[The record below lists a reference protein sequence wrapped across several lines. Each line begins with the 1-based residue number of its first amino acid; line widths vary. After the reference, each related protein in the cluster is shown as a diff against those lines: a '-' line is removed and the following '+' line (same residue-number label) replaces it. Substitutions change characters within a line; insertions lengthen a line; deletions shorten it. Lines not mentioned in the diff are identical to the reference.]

1 MYTLSLKNACS
12 VTGGQIKFEEFSL
25 DCDRYELLRA
35 GRPIKLEKLPMELLI
50 LLVEKNGHLVT
61 RQEIIER
68 LWGAGVF
75 LDTEH
80 GVNTAVR
87 KVRHALRDDTERPRF
102 IQTVTGKGYRFVAE
116 KLNAGPSSSVDSDQ
130 HLAQQPRSAPGNRRP
145 WWAAAI
151 TATALFLLAG
161 GALAFNAGGLR
172 DQMFFVRKR
181 PSIHSIAVL
190 PLANLSGDP
199 AQDYYAD
206 GMTDELITML
216 AKNSALRVI
225 SRTSAMQYKGARRP
239 VREIAKELGVD
250 GIVEGSVARS
260 ANLVH
265 MTVQLIY
272 APNDT
277 HLWAESYDRDPNLAF
292 SLPSELS
299 KTIAAQLK
307 LSISP
312 RGAQAY
318 INPDAHSE
326 YLQGLYYSG
335 KGKEIDLQTA
345 VTHFE
350 RALEVQPDYGS
361 AYAELAMSYFWL
373 GHADANGPSAVQTL
387 PRAKAA
393 AARALQLEPTLGSTH
408 LALALLATSEWNWSE
423 AETQYQNA
431 IRLDASCEDCFVQYA
446 ALLQALGK
454 NEDAV
459 VKNKIAIELNPLD
472 DLPRNQS
479 ALISFTSRNYDLAIS
494 KFSELHEAAWF
505 APFGLAYVQKGMYQN
520 AIAEMNKCEV
530 NFGRGQCLGLL
541 AHVYGIS
548 GNEREAKRLLAQ
560 LKAMSRDHY
569 VFPTVFAEAYLGLH
583 DKEHALKCLEQA
595 YAEQDPWLFWLKV
608 WPTYDSV
615 RVEPRFRVLME
626 KLHFQ

>member
-1 MYTLSLKNACS
+1 M
-12 VTGGQIKFEEFSL
+12 TGGQIKIDEFSL
-25 DCDRYELLRA
+25 DRDRYELLRA

-87 KVRHALRDDTERPRF
+87 KVRHALRYDTEHPRY

-116 KLNAGPSSSVDSDQ
+116 KLNGGPSSSLGSDQ
-130 HLAQQPRSAPGNRRP
+130 HQVAPQPKTAPGNRRR
-145 WWAAAI
+145 WWAAAS

-161 GALAFNAGGLR
+161 VTLAFNAGGLR
-172 DQMFFVRKR
+172 DRIFFVRKR

-260 ANLVH
+260 ANVVH

-277 HLWAESYDRDPNLAF
+277 HFWAESYDREADLAF

-299 KTIAAQLK
+299 QTIAAQLN
-307 LSISP
+307 LPSSP
-312 RGAQAY
+312 RGTQAH
-318 INPDAHSE
+318 INPEAHSE
-326 YLQGLYYSG
+326 YLQRLYYLG
-335 KGKEIDLQTA
+335 KTKEVDLQAA
-345 VTHFE
+345 VAHFQ
-350 RALEVQPDYGS
+350 RALEKEPNYSS

-393 AARALQLEPTLGSTH
+393 AARALQLEPSLGRTH
-408 LALALLATSEWNWSE
+408 LVLALLATSQWDWSE
-423 AETQYQNA
+423 AEAQYLDA
-431 IRLDASCEDCFVQYA
+431 IRLNGSCEECFVQYA
-446 ALLQALGK
+446 ALLQALGRS
-454 NEDAV
+454 EEAIA
-459 VKNKIAIELNPLD
+459 KNKIAIELNPLD
-472 DLPRNQS
+472 DAPRNQS
-479 ALISFTSRNYDLAIS
+479 ALISLTSRKYDLAIS
-494 KFSELHEAAWF
+494 QFTELHEAAWF
-505 APFGLAYVQKGMYQN
+505 APFGLAYVQKGMYQE
-520 AIAEMNKCEV
+520 AISEMNKCEV

-541 AHVYGIS
+541 SHVYGIS
-548 GNEREAKRLLAQ
+548 GNEREAKRLLAE
-560 LKAMSRDHY
+560 LKRMSRSHY
-569 VFPTVFAEAYLGLH
+569 IFPTVFAEAYLGLH
-583 DKEHALKCLEQA
+583 DKQHALKCLEQA
-595 YAEQDPWLFWLKV
+595 FAEQDPWLFWLKV

-615 RVEPRFRVLME
+615 RDEPRFRVLME

>member
-1 MYTLSLKNACS
+1 M
-12 VTGGQIKFEEFSL
+12 TGGQIKFDEFSL
-25 DCDRYELLRA
+25 DRDRYELLRA

-87 KVRHALRDDTERPRF
+87 KVRHALRDDTEHPRY

-116 KLNAGPSSSVDSDQ
+116 KLNGGPSSSLGSDQ
-130 HLAQQPRSAPGNRRP
+130 HQVAPQPKTAPGNRRR

-161 GALAFNAGGLR
+161 VTLAFNAGGLR
-172 DQMFFVRKR
+172 DRIFFVRKR

-272 APNDT
+272 APND
-277 HLWAESYDRDPNLAF
+277 LLFGR
-292 SLPSELS
+292 ELR
-299 KTIAAQLK
+299 
-307 LSISP
+307 P
-312 RGAQAY
+312 RG
-318 INPDAHSE
+318 
-326 YLQGLYYSG
+326 
-335 KGKEIDLQTA
+335 
-345 VTHFE
+345 
-350 RALEVQPDYGS
+350 
-361 AYAELAMSYFWL
+361 
-373 GHADANGPSAVQTL
+373 GPSV
-387 PRAKAA
+387 
-393 AARALQLEPTLGSTH
+393 
-408 LALALLATSEWNWSE
+408 
-423 AETQYQNA
+423 
-431 IRLDASCEDCFVQYA
+431 
-446 ALLQALGK
+446 
-454 NEDAV
+454 
-459 VKNKIAIELNPLD
+459 
-472 DLPRNQS
+472 
-479 ALISFTSRNYDLAIS
+479 LITI
-494 KFSELHEAAWF
+494 
-505 APFGLAYVQKGMYQN
+505 
-520 AIAEMNKCEV
+520 
-530 NFGRGQCLGLL
+530 
-541 AHVYGIS
+541 
-548 GNEREAKRLLAQ
+548 
-560 LKAMSRDHY
+560 
-569 VFPTVFAEAYLGLH
+569 
-583 DKEHALKCLEQA
+583 
-595 YAEQDPWLFWLKV
+595 
-608 WPTYDSV
+608 
-615 RVEPRFRVLME
+615 
-626 KLHFQ
+626 